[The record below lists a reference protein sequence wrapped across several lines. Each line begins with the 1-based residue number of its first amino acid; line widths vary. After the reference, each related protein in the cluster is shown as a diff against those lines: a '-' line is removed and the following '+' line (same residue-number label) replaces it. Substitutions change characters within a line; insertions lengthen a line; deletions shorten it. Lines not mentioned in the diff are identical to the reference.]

1 MALIVGE
8 FMNILQLFGEY
19 LTKQI
24 ELFEKQLCQYSKYSE
39 REKWDIE
46 IGRKFNALLYN
57 YPISDDELI
66 KMSKVLCDYVLHTRN
81 TDIEQYFFLDK
92 NKEIVRLPFMLNGLR
107 IDQINSIIYELSGEM
122 NIDEKG
128 NDVLLGGSE
137 DYENKWKYQIGEN
150 YGLQKAIKIIK
161 KHCFEEQLKI

>member
-1 MALIVGE
+1 MKVLQ
-8 FMNILQLFGEY
+8 ILGEY

-24 ELFEKQLCQYSKYSE
+24 ELIEKQLIQFGRYSE

-46 IGRKFNALLYN
+46 TGRKFNNLLSS

-66 KMSKVLCDYVLHTRN
+66 KMSKVLCEYVLCTRN
-81 TDIEQYFFLDK
+81 TDIEQYFFIDK
-92 NKEIVRLPFMLNGLR
+92 NKEMVRLPFMLNGLR
-107 IDQINSIIYELSGEM
+107 MDQINNIISELSGEM

-128 NDVLLGGSE
+128 NNVLLGGTE

-150 YGLQKAIKIIK
+150 YGLQKAIKIIRR
-161 KHCFEEQLKI
+161 HCFEEPLKI